1 MSSSTAKQ
9 VFLPSLLD
17 RLADDRSE
25 RTRLERLQKQLL
37 ELDRQLQNLPDEA
50 AEERTRLERRRR
62 EALAHLERLGSLTRT
77 WDDIRECVRRDL
89 EWLFNAHGFAPV
101 EHLASRLHCR
111 HSVINYGIPDLT
123 GRTAASIE
131 ARELERQL
139 EEAIATF
146 EPRILSHTLRVRL
159 DVDASDLDHN
169 TLILEIEGRLWTE
182 PTPLYLRLKSQLDLE
197 DDVASVIE
205 FQT

>member
-1 MSSSTAKQ
+1 MSSAAKQ
-9 VFLPSLLD
+9 VYLPSLLD

-50 AEERTRLERRRR
+50 TEERTRLEHRRR
-62 EALAHLERLGSLTRT
+62 EALSHLERLGSLTRT

-89 EWLFNAHGFAPV
+89 EWLFNAHGFAPA
-101 EHLASRLHCR
+101 EHLASRPHCH

-139 EEAIATF
+139 EEAIAAF

-169 TLILEIEGRLWTE
+169 TLILEIEGQLWTE